1 MSIKNFIYHAPT
13 KIVFGEGM
21 IAELS
26 HLIPKNAKVM
36 VTYGG
41 GSIKKNGVY
50 EQVMTALKD
59 FDVIEFG
66 GIEPNPHYE
75 TCMKA
80 VELAKSHK
88 IDFLLAV
95 GGGSVLDGTKFIAA
109 AYYHT
114 ATPDPWDIIA
124 KGTPVE
130 KMIPIGCVLT
140 LPATGSE
147 MNGNA
152 VLTRVSTNE
161 KLYFETVLACPQFS
175 ILDPRTTMSL
185 STRQTIN
192 GIVDTFTHV
201 SEQYM
206 TDDGAPLQDRQAEA
220 IYAVLLEDGP
230 RVLQEPNNYEARA
243 NLMWAATHG
252 LNKMIACGVNQDW
265 LTHMI
270 GHEITAFYGLDH
282 GQTLAIVLPAVWEY
296 RRSLKAKKLAQ
307 YAQRL
312 LGATGTQDALI
323 DTTIR
328 ETRRFFESLGA
339 KTHLSDYGVDATE
352 CANRIRERFS
362 TRGVRFGEDGR
373 IMGDDIPAI
382 LNLSK

>member
-1 MSIKNFIYHAPT
+1 MSMKNFTYHAPT
-13 KIVFGEGM
+13 KIVFGEGV

-26 HLIPKNAKVM
+26 NLIPRDATVL

-50 EQVMTALKD
+50 DQMREALD
-59 FDVIEFG
+59 GYTWSEFG

-80 VELAKSHK
+80 LDVVRERNVT
-88 IDFLLAV
+88 FLLAV

-109 AYYHT
+109 ARYHT

-124 KGTPVE
+124 QGTPVE
-130 KMIPIGCVLT
+130 QMLPIGCVLT

-152 VLTRVSTNE
+152 VITRDSTQE
-161 KLYFETVLACPQFS
+161 KLVFGSPLAWPQFS
-175 ILDPRTTMSL
+175 VLDPQTTMSL
-185 STRQTIN
+185 PTRQTIN

-206 TDDGAPLQDRQAEA
+206 TDDSAPLQDRQAEA
-220 IYAVLLEDGP
+220 IYSVLLEEGP
-230 RVLQEPNNYEARA
+230 KVLREPENYDVRA

-252 LNKMIACGVNQDW
+252 LNMMIACGLRQDW

-270 GHEITAFYGLDH
+270 GHEITAIYGPDH
-282 GQTLAIVLPAVWEY
+282 GQTLAVVLPAVWEY
-296 RRSLKAKKLAQ
+296 RRAMKAAKLAQ
-307 YAQRL
+307 YAERV
-312 LGATGTQDALI
+312 LGVTGPTESKIDATISRT
-323 DTTIR
+323 R
-328 ETRRFFESLGA
+328 EFFEELGTPTRLQA
-339 KTHLSDYGVDATE
+339 YGIDATE
-352 CANRIRERFS
+352 CAAKIRSRFNE
-362 TRGVRFGEDGR
+362 RGVRFGEDAA
-373 IMGDDIPAI
+373 ITGDDVPAI
-382 LNLSK
+382 LSLAK